1 MSCKVTIGCFDSAVA
16 CLLACFDLAV
26 DRLVNTTGAGG
37 GAIGGG
43 GGATG
48 GGGAAVGTSNPPF
61 TCKGLW

>member
-1 MSCKVTIGCFDSAVA
+1 MSCKVTIGCFDS

-48 GGGAAVGTSNPPF
+48 GGEAAVGISDPLF
-61 TCKGLW
+61 TCWVKF